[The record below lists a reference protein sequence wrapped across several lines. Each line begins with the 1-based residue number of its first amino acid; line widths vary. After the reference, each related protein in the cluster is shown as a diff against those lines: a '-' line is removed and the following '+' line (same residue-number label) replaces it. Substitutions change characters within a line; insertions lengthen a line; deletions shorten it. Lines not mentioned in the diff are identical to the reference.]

1 MASLTFNSVWKR
13 YDQVEA
19 VKDLNLDIA
28 DGEFLCL
35 LGPSGCGKSSSLR
48 MIAGLEFIS
57 AGDILL
63 GGKRINDLEPR
74 NRDIAMVFES
84 YALYPQKTVYDNM
97 ANPLRLR
104 KMSKDE
110 IDRRVREA
118 AKTLEIERLL
128 GRRPSQL
135 SGGQKQRVAIGRVLV
150 REPKAFLFDEPIAH
164 LDAKLRARM
173 RGELKHIQ
181 KRLGTT
187 TVYVTHDQLEG
198 MSMADRIAIM
208 RDGALQQVGTPQEVF
223 NQPANVWVATFVGDP
238 PMNVLQG
245 ELSGG
250 DGGLSVVAPEFRIDV
265 PAAQAGSLSEA
276 KLAGRKIL
284 VGVRPEA
291 LSLSSTRDSAH
302 PITGRVYAVQPLGD
316 VEVIDVRV
324 GDDRV
329 LVRAELGTVSNENID
344 ATVYLGYHA
353 QKLHFFDPTTG
364 VAIRSVATRQSA
376 VIQTTT

>member
-1 MASLTFNSVWKR
+1 MASLTFKNVWKR
-13 YDQVEA
+13 YGDVEA

-57 AGDILL
+57 EGDIVL
-63 GGKRINDLEPR
+63 GGERINDYEPR
-74 NRDIAMVFES
+74 HRDIAMVFES
-84 YALYPQKTVYDNM
+84 YALYAQKSVYENM

-104 KMSKDE
+104 KTSKDE

-118 AKTLEIERLL
+118 ARILEIEKLL
-128 GRRPSQL
+128 DRRPAQL

-181 KRLGTT
+181 KTLGTT

-208 RDGALQQVGTPQEVF
+208 RDGVLQQVGTPHEVF

-238 PMNVLQG
+238 PMNILNG
-245 ELSGG
+245 ELQASSGR
-250 DGGLSVVAPEFRIDV
+250 LTAVAPQFAIEV
-265 PAAQAGSLSEA
+265 PSAKAPSLTKA
-276 KLAGRKIL
+276 PLKDGKVQ

-291 LSLSSTRDSAH
+291 IKLSSHRDGSH
-302 PITGRVYAVQPLGD
+302 PITGHIYAVQPLGD
-316 VEVIDVRV
+316 VEIVDVRV
-324 GDDRV
+324 GEDRI
-329 LVRAELGTVSNENID
+329 LVRTELGSIQNDQID
-344 ATVYLGYHA
+344 APVYLGVKPE
-353 QKLHFFDPTTG
+353 KLHFFDAATG
-364 VAIRSVATRQSA
+364 QA
-376 VIQTTT
+376 VT

>member
-1 MASLTFNSVWKR
+1 MASLTFNGVWKR

-19 VKDLNLDIA
+19 VRDMTLDIK

-57 AGDILL
+57 EGEILL
-63 GGKRINDLEPR
+63 GGQRINDLEPR
-74 NRDIAMVFES
+74 HRDIAMVFES
-84 YALYPQKTVYDNM
+84 YALYPQKTVFENM

-104 KMSKDE
+104 KMPKDE
-110 IDRRVREA
+110 IDRQVREA
-118 AKTLEIERLL
+118 ARILEIERLL
-128 GRRPSQL
+128 DRRPSQL

-181 KRLGTT
+181 KTLGTT

-208 RDGALQQVGTPQEVF
+208 REGVLQQVGTPHEVF
-223 NQPANVWVATFVGDP
+223 NSPANVWVATFVGDP
-238 PMNVLQG
+238 PMNILSG
-245 ELSGG
+245 ELQS
-250 DGGLSVVAPEFRIDV
+250 EN
-265 PAAQAGSLSEA
+265 GSLAVQAPAFRFEVPSSKA
-276 KLAGRKIL
+276 PALTKAPLKDRHVQ

-291 LSLSSTRDSAH
+291 LSLSSVQDAEH
-302 PITGRVYAVQPLGD
+302 PIAGRIYAVQPLGD
-316 VEVIDVRV
+316 VEIVDVRV
-324 GDDRV
+324 GEDRV
-329 LVRAELGTVSNENID
+329 LVRAELGTITNEDVD
-344 ATVYLGYHA
+344 APVYLGYR
-353 QKLHFFDPTTG
+353 QNKLHFFDPATG
-364 VAIRSVATRQSA
+364 MA
-376 VIQTTT
+376 VY

>member
-1 MASLTFNSVWKR
+1 MASLAFNGVWKR

-19 VKDLNLDIA
+19 VKDMNLDIK

-57 AGDILL
+57 EGDILL
-63 GGKRINDLEPR
+63 GGERVNDREPR
-74 NRDIAMVFES
+74 HRDIAMVFES
-84 YALYPQKTVYDNM
+84 YALYPQKSVYENM

-104 KMSKDE
+104 KLGKDE
-110 IDRRVREA
+110 IDSRVKEA
-118 AKTLEIERLL
+118 ARILEIERLL
-128 GRRPSQL
+128 DRRPAQL

-181 KRLGTT
+181 KTLGTT

-208 RDGALQQVGTPQEVF
+208 RDGELQQVGTPHEVF

-238 PMNVLQG
+238 PMNI
-245 ELSGG
+245 LSGQLTSENG
-250 DGGLSVVAPEFRIDV
+250 VMLVTSPHFRLEVPPRSVASLTAAPLKDGQV
-265 PAAQAGSLSEA
+265 Q
-276 KLAGRKIL
+276 

-291 LSLSSTRDSAH
+291 LSLSSTSDAAH
-302 PITGRVYAVQPLGD
+302 PIAGRIYSVQPLGD
-316 VEVIDVRV
+316 VEIVDVRV
-324 GDDRV
+324 GHDRI
-329 LVRAELGTVSNENID
+329 LVRTELGTIDNEQMD
-344 ATVYLGYHA
+344 APVHLGYRA
-353 QKLHFFDPTTG
+353 DKLHFFDATTG
-364 VAIRSVATRQSA
+364 VVVR
-376 VIQTTT
+376 

>member
-1 MASLTFNSVWKR
+1 MASLTFDSVWKR

-19 VKDLNLDIA
+19 VKNLDLDIA

-57 AGDILL
+57 AGDIRL
-63 GGKRINDLEPR
+63 GGERINDLEPR
-74 NRDIAMVFES
+74 HRDIAMVFES
-84 YALYPQKTVYDNM
+84 YALYPQKTVFENL

-104 KMSKDE
+104 KASRDE

-118 AKTLEIERLL
+118 ARTLEIERLL
-128 GRRPSQL
+128 DRRPSQL

-181 KRLGTT
+181 RRLGTT

-208 RDGALQQVGTPQEVF
+208 RDGVLQQVGTPQEVF
-223 NQPANVWVATFVGDP
+223 SAPANVWVATFVGDP
-238 PMNVLQG
+238 PMNILAGDLVS
-245 ELSGG
+245 EGG
-250 DGGLSVVAPEFRIDV
+250 QLSVVAPEFRIDV
-265 PAAQAGSLSEA
+265 PARAAAAITAANLQD
-276 KLAGRKIL
+276 KKMQ
-284 VGVRPEA
+284 VGIRPEA
-291 LSLSSTRDSAH
+291 LTLSRTADQQH
-302 PITGRVYAVQPLGD
+302 PIAGRVYAVQPLGD

-324 GDDRV
+324 GGARL
-329 LVRAELGTVSNENID
+329 LVRADLGTITND
-344 ATVYLGYHA
+344 DLDLAVYLGYRPDR
-353 QKLHFFDPTTG
+353 LHFFDPTTG
-364 VAIRSVATRQSA
+364 TAIR
-376 VIQTTT
+376 

>member
-1 MASLTFNSVWKR
+1 MASLTFNGVWKR

-19 VKDLNLDIA
+19 VKNMNLDIK

-57 AGDILL
+57 EGDILL
-63 GGKRINDLEPR
+63 GGERVNDLEPR
-74 NRDIAMVFES
+74 HRDIAMVFES
-84 YALYPQKTVYDNM
+84 YALYPQKSVYENM

-104 KMSKDE
+104 KTPKDE
-110 IDRRVREA
+110 IDKRVKEA
-118 AKTLEIERLL
+118 ARILEIERLL
-128 GRRPSQL
+128 DRRPSQL

-181 KRLGTT
+181 KTLGTT

-208 RDGALQQVGTPQEVF
+208 RDGELQQVGTPHEVF

-238 PMNVLQG
+238 PMNILGG
-245 ELSGG
+245 ELVSENGTMLVKSPHFTLEVPQARTAPLSAASLK
-250 DGGLSVVAPEFRIDV
+250 DGKV
-265 PAAQAGSLSEA
+265 Q
-276 KLAGRKIL
+276 
-284 VGVRPEA
+284 VGIRPEA
-291 LSLSSTRDSAH
+291 LSLSSASDEAH
-302 PITGRVYAVQPLGD
+302 PIAGRIYAVQPLGD
-316 VEVIDVRV
+316 VEIVDVRV
-324 GDDRV
+324 GRDRM
-329 LVRAELGTVSNENID
+329 LVRTELGSINNEDVD
-344 ATVYLGYHA
+344 APVHLGYKPE
-353 QKLHFFDPTTG
+353 KLHFFDAATG
-364 VAIRSVATRQSA
+364 LA
-376 VIQTTT
+376 VY

>member
-1 MASLTFNSVWKR
+1 MASLTFNGVWKR

-19 VKDLNLDIA
+19 VKDLNLAVA

-57 AGDILL
+57 EGDILL
-63 GGKRINDLEPR
+63 GGERINDLEPR
-74 NRDIAMVFES
+74 HRNIAMVFES
-84 YALYPQKTVYDNM
+84 YALYPQKTVYENM

-110 IDRRVREA
+110 IDRRVQETARI
-118 AKTLEIERLL
+118 LEIERLL

-181 KRLGTT
+181 KTLRTT

-208 RDGALQQVGTPQEVF
+208 RDGVLQQVGTPHEVF
-223 NQPANVWVATFVGDP
+223 NRPANVWVATFVGDP
-238 PMNVLQG
+238 PMNILNG
-245 ELSGG
+245 ELQTA
-250 DGGLSVVAPEFRIDV
+250 DGGLVARAPQFTITV
-265 PAAQAGSLSEA
+265 PADKAAALSRTPVEG
-276 KLAGRKIL
+276 GRVQ
-284 VGVRPEA
+284 VGIRPEA
-291 LSLSSTRDSAH
+291 LTLSSVRDAVH
-302 PITGRVYAVQPLGD
+302 PIAGRIYAVQPLGD
-316 VEVIDVRV
+316 VEIVDVRV
-324 GDDRV
+324 GDDRI
-329 LVRAELGTVSNENID
+329 LVRTELGTISNEDMD
-344 ATVYLGYHA
+344 APVYLGYKPE
-353 QKLHFFDPTTG
+353 KLHFFDAATG
-364 VAIRSVATRQSA
+364 QA
-376 VIQTTT
+376 VY

>member
-19 VKDLNLDIA
+19 VKNLDLEIQ

-63 GGKRINDLEPR
+63 GGERINDLEPR
-74 NRDIAMVFES
+74 HRDIAMVFES
-84 YALYPQKTVYDNM
+84 YALYPQKSVYENL

-104 KMSKDE
+104 KLGKDE
-110 IDRRVREA
+110 IDRRVKEA
-118 AKTLEIERLL
+118 ATTLEIERLL
-128 GRRPSQL
+128 ERRPSQL

-208 RDGALQQVGTPQEVF
+208 REGVLQQVGTPMEVF
-223 NQPANVWVATFVGDP
+223 NEPANVWVATFVGDP
-238 PMNVLQG
+238 PMNVLEG
-245 ELSGG
+245 EMHGG
-250 DGGLSVVAPEFRIDV
+250 DGGLSVVGEGFRLDV
-265 PAAQAGSLSEA
+265 PASRAGGLSDA
-276 KLAGRKIL
+276 DLSDRKVL

-291 LSLSSTRDSAH
+291 LTLSGTPDAAH

-324 GDDRV
+324 GKQRL
-329 LVRAELGTVSNENID
+329 LVRAELGTVANEDMD
-344 ATVYLGYHA
+344 ATVYVGYRA
-353 QKLHFFDPTTG
+353 DKLHFFHPGTG
-364 VAIRSVATRQSA
+364 LAIRSSAARQTS
-376 VIQTTT
+376 VTTTA

>member
-1 MASLTFNSVWKR
+1 MASLTLNRVWKR

-19 VKDLNLDIA
+19 VKDLNLAVA

-57 AGDILL
+57 EGDIRLDDQ
-63 GGKRINDLEPR
+63 RINDLEPR
-74 NRDIAMVFES
+74 HRDIAMVFES
-84 YALYPQKTVYDNM
+84 YALYPQKSVFENM

-104 KMSKDE
+104 KFSKDE
-110 IDRRVREA
+110 IDRRVRETA
-118 AKTLEIERLL
+118 RILEIERLL
-128 GRRPSQL
+128 DRRPSQL

-181 KRLGTT
+181 KTLGTT

-208 RDGALQQVGTPQEVF
+208 REGVLQQVGTPHEVF

-238 PMNVLQG
+238 PMNILNA
-245 ELSGG
+245 ELEAA
-250 DGGLSVVAPEFRIDV
+250 DGGLVARAPEFAINV
-265 PAAQAGSLSEA
+265 PSAKAAALSSA
-276 KLAGRKIL
+276 SVTDRKVQI
-284 VGVRPEA
+284 GIRPEA
-291 LSLSSTRDSAH
+291 LTLSSVRDAAH
-302 PITGRVYAVQPLGD
+302 PISGRIYAVQPLGD
-316 VEVIDVRV
+316 VEIVDVRV
-324 GDDRV
+324 GQDRI
-329 LVRAELGTVSNENID
+329 LVRTELGTITNEKMD
-344 ATVYLGYHA
+344 AAVYLGYKPE
-353 QKLHFFDPTTG
+353 KLHFFDAATG
-364 VAIRSVATRQSA
+364 QA
-376 VIQTTT
+376 VN

>member
-1 MASLTFNSVWKR
+1 MASLTFDGVWKR
-13 YDQVEA
+13 YGQVEA
-19 VKDLNLDIA
+19 VKDLSLDIK

-57 AGDILL
+57 EGDILL
-63 GGKRINDLEPR
+63 GGQRVNDLEPR
-74 NRDIAMVFES
+74 HRDIAMVFES
-84 YALYPQKTVYDNM
+84 YALYPQKSVFDNM

-104 KMSKDE
+104 KLPKGD
-110 IDRRVREA
+110 IDKRVREA
-118 AKTLEIERLL
+118 ARILEIERLL
-128 GRRPSQL
+128 DRKPSQL

-181 KRLGTT
+181 KSLGTT

-208 RDGALQQVGTPQEVF
+208 REGVLQQVGTPHEVF

-238 PMNVLQG
+238 PMNILSG
-245 ELSGG
+245 ELESKA
-250 DGGLSVVAPEFRIDV
+250 DRLVVKAPAFEIEVPASSVVGLNAAPLQDRRV
-265 PAAQAGSLSEA
+265 Q
-276 KLAGRKIL
+276 

-291 LSLSSTRDSAH
+291 LRLSSTIDAAH
-302 PITGRVYAVQPLGD
+302 PIAGRIYAVQPLGE

-324 GDDRV
+324 GDDRL
-329 LVRAELGTVSNENID
+329 LVRAELGTVTNEDMD
-344 ATVYLGYHA
+344 AAVYLGYRA
-353 QKLHFFDPTTG
+353 EKLHFFDPVTG
-364 VAIRSVATRQSA
+364 LAIR
-376 VIQTTT
+376 